1 MTLDDIILPGTQP
14 EILGQGYGFTE
25 GPAADRHGNVYFSD
39 GKNDSIYY
47 WEVGQPVVRFVDD
60 STDAIGMMFNARG
73 ELYVCEGAAYR
84 IVAYDVRTKAKRVL
98 CSQIDGQHFNE
109 PNDLAI
115 DFCDGFYFSD
125 PNYQHHGQPTVMK
138 QDVYYCSA
146 EGRVTRVSTV
156 CHKPNGVLLSADD
169 RTLYVADARGQV
181 IYRYDVVASRPSSP
195 AKGCGST
202 NWGQPGRPDVGRARQ
217 SLHLLRQGRAEDLRS
232 CGPARRPDRRSR
244 RQLLL
249 RRRRLPHA
257 VHRVGRQVPRHSH
270 AGGGAE
276 TVAAAGVGDQNTA
289 MAVTSAK
296 EFFAVLEKSKLLI
309 PAQLAQARA
318 AAGAGDDPKP
328 SPSGWPAKTSSP
340 AGRPANCWPD
350 AVPSTWASTA

>member
-1 MTLDDIILPGTQP
+1 MKLDEIILPGTQP

-181 IYRYDVVASRPSSP
+181 IYRYDVVAPGKLAGERLWIDKLGANPDGLTLDEHDNLYICCGKAGLKIYDRAGLPSD
-195 AKGCGST
+195 GST
-202 NWGQPGRPDVGRARQ
+202 FTPPIAVSAAATSARCASRRPTSSSAF
-217 SLHLLRQGRAEDLRS
+217 
-232 CGPARRPDRRSR
+232 ARRWR
-244 RQLLL
+244 
-249 RRRRLPHA
+249 
-257 VHRVGRQVPRHSH
+257 G
-270 AGGGAE
+270 
-276 TVAAAGVGDQNTA
+276 
-289 MAVTSAK
+289 
-296 EFFAVLEKSKLLI
+296 
-309 PAQLAQARA
+309 
-318 AAGAGDDPKP
+318 
-328 SPSGWPAKTSSP
+328 
-340 AGRPANCWPD
+340 
-350 AVPSTWASTA
+350 